1 MPPGGR
7 AASPGRS
14 DAGPGSELFV
24 KKRERGKKMI
34 FRKKRKSQS
43 ITASLPCHKELCCKN
58 PSQQHGILQVICYV
72 NSENITVSRGLC
84 LHQPLLS
91 TAGSTVARV
100 ERGVGPVCSQI
111 WEGSLLYVQ
120 GLRRTEASGCMSS
133 ICLEPQSPHLQSG
146 SALRPQIRKGGF
158 NTRHSICFPDP
169 L

>member
-7 AASPGRS
+7 AASPGHS
-14 DAGPGSELFV
+14 YAGPASELFV
-24 KKRERGKKMI
+24 KKRENKMI
-34 FRKKRKSQS
+34 SRKKPKSQS

-58 PSQQHGILQVICYV
+58 PSQQHGILQVICHV
-72 NSENITVSRGLC
+72 SAENITVSRGLC

-91 TAGSTVARV
+91 TAASTVARV
-100 ERGVGPVCSQI
+100 ERGVGPMCSRV
-111 WEGSLLYVQ
+111 WEGSSVHVQ

-133 ICLEPQSPHLQSG
+133 TCLEPQSPHLQSG
-146 SALRPQIRKGGF
+146 SPLRPQVRKGVF